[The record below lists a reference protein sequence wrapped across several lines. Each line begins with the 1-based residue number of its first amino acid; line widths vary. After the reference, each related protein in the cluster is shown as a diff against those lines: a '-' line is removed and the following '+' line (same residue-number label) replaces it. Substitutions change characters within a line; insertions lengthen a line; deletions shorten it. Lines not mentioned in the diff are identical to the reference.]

1 MILYTVYFVIFSAS
15 TKYRLLSLSQAIT
28 TPRLGVQRVRFLSV
42 ESSPCLYLVLIWPDL
57 CHCALKRRFGEIWR
71 ARSLMHG
78 WRTQSSSRELRRL
91 INDWSMHINAAS
103 QTLRTELIIRIYIYI
118 TSQNRILQHP
128 HGLSQMWCSCAADLA
143 WLLQQPGH
151 TVGIHWFE
159 DCGGKPASVQI
170 YLKHLRISKAFYW
183 CAVKS

>member
-103 QTLRTELIIRIYIYI
+103 QTLRTELIIYIYNFTKSNTT
-118 TSQNRILQHP
+118 TS
-128 HGLSQMWCSCAADLA
+128 S
-143 WLLQQPGH
+143 
-151 TVGIHWFE
+151 WFE
-159 DCGGKPASVQI
+159 SNVVFLCGRLGLAFAAARTHSGHSLIWRLWRQASKCTN
-170 YLKHLRISKAFYW
+170 LPKASKDI
-183 CAVKS
+183 